1 MVQKPMVASA
11 GRPGESRAI
20 GDMPWRAAGLPAAK
34 LAPTRPILLPELLPA
49 CSPILTPPGAADELR
64 ALLATAVQAE
74 VVPRL
79 LLRQGMG
86 SNQPSGTEEYAEDE
100 ESLPGPEDVVALV
113 ALVMTSDAATAL
125 CFVDTLRLRGV
136 TLERLHLE
144 LLAPAARRLGQ
155 LWVEDLCSFADVT
168 LGLGRLQQVLRQLS
182 PAFLPPTRRR
192 DLRRRA
198 ALLPMP
204 GEQHTFG
211 LTMVTEFFLRAGWD
225 VWSEP
230 RSTEDALIELVT
242 DQWFAVLGLSV
253 SCDGGIDHLPK
264 MIHRVRRNSRNE
276 AIGIMVGGRVFNE
289 NPGLAAQVGAD
300 ATAQD
305 GRQAALQ
312 AETLLALLAERD
324 IR

>member
-1 MVQKPMVASA
+1 M
-11 GRPGESRAI
+11 
-20 GDMPWRAAGLPAAK
+20 
-34 LAPTRPILLPELLPA
+34 
-49 CSPILTPPGAADELR
+49 R

-79 LLRQGMG
+79 LLRQ
-86 SNQPSGTEEYAEDE
+86 SGQSTGLDDPGEDE
-100 ESLPGPEDVVALV
+100 EALPGPEDVVALV

-144 LLAPAARRLGQ
+144 LLAPAARRLGL

-198 ALLPMP
+198 ALLSMP
-204 GEQHTFG
+204 GEHHTFG
-211 LTMVTEFFLRAGWD
+211 PTMVTEFFLRAGWD
-225 VWSEP
+225 VWSELC
-230 RSTEDALIELVT
+230 STEDELIDLVGG
-242 DQWFAVLGLSV
+242 QWLAVLGLSV
-253 SCDGGIDHLPK
+253 SCDDGIDRLPK
-264 MIHRVRRNSRNE
+264 MIHRVRRSSRNE

>member
-1 MVQKPMVASA
+1 MVEKPMVASS
-11 GRPGESRAI
+11 GRPGEDRATR
-20 GDMPWRAAGLPAAK
+20 DMPWPIAGLPAAK
-34 LAPTRPILLPELLPA
+34 LAPIRPILLPA
-49 CSPILTPPGAADELR
+49 TCSPTLTPPGAAEELR

-79 LLRQGMG
+79 LLRQGIRT
-86 SNQPSGTEEYAEDE
+86 SPTTKLDDPEDE
-100 ESLPGPEDVVALV
+100 DGAVPGPEDVVALV

-125 CFVDTLRLRGV
+125 CFVDTLRLQGV

-182 PAFLPPTRRR
+182 PAFVAPARRP

-198 ALLPMP
+198 ALLPLP
-204 GEQHTFG
+204 GEQHSFG
-211 LTMVTEFFLRAGWD
+211 LTMVAEFFLRAGWE

-230 RSTEDALIELVT
+230 TPSEDALIELVT
-242 DQWFAVLGLSV
+242 GQWFAVLGLSV

-264 MIHRVRRNSRNE
+264 LIHRVRRSSRNE

-289 NPGLAAQVGAD
+289 NPALAAQVGAD
-300 ATAQD
+300 ATARD

-312 AETLLALLAERD
+312 AETLLALLADRAV
-324 IR
+324 R